1 MKEKF
6 FVMLMICLLAMTS
19 GHAQLSSNPNK
30 FLGNITTVGQIDYGK
45 EKFYQLWNQ
54 ITGENESKW
63 ASIEG
68 SARGQFYWNSCDNL
82 YNYAKQ
88 HNFPFKFHTLI
99 WGGQF
104 PGWIKNLSAEDRY
117 EAIVEW
123 MDAVKQRYPDLQLID
138 VVNEAIDGHQADT
151 PYLKEALGG
160 AGKTGYDWIIKAF
173 EMAYE
178 RWPNAILI
186 YNDYNSI
193 RFNIDQYIDLVRT
206 LRNAGAPIDA
216 YGLQAHELTDC
227 PESEYQT
234 NLTKLQTALKM
245 PMYLTEYDIATTN
258 DAAQEQ
264 KYKEQIPYAWEKD
277 YCAGITL
284 WGYIYGKTWTGK
296 EENGT
301 KGNSG
306 IIKDGTD
313 RPAMTWLRTYMKTD
327 KAKNA
332 KSPFP
337 GMKKEASIYLRPA
350 TMSAIKGQPVSV
362 EIRTHMRSKTI
373 DHIDFYV
380 NNVKKQTLTEAPYI
394 AEFTPTAKGDQN
406 MKAVLVTTDGSE
418 YTRQSYIKAYNE
430 RSPYQNTAATL
441 PGTIQAENFD
451 NGDEGQ
457 AFHDSDTSNSGTSYR
472 TGTGGV
478 DYVTGGSG
486 YVIGYTN
493 VGEWMEYT
501 VDIKEGGVYAYEAYV
516 SSGTTGSAFSI
527 GLVENDEVKKLC
539 DVSAPQTGNN
549 VWDTYTWVKG
559 RLILPL
565 EAGRHVLRITITGA
579 SVNIDKI
586 VFKHIDANAD
596 PNFHIYLCF
605 GQSNMEGNAQ
615 WEAVDNQYVDP
626 RFQMLATTS
635 FDSPSR
641 TLGNWYT
648 AQCPIVS
655 PTGKLGMADYFGR
668 TMVAAMP
675 QNVKIGV
682 IAVAMGGSPIEMFD
696 KDKYQQKLSEN
707 SDAWWATLS
716 NRYYGGNPYGRLID
730 MARQAQQEGV
740 IKGILLHQG
749 CSNCGDPN
757 WPSMVKK
764 IYNDILADLGL
775 RAEGVP
781 LLAGETERED
791 MGGGCSG
798 HNVQVDRLPDV
809 IPTAHVVSS
818 ENIPGNGSD
827 GWHFSAAGYRIFGMR
842 YAQEMLKV
850 MGHQLQKDA
859 DYTLPDNLKDLYTL
873 TSFNDLSPRQVKVGS
888 SQKISM
894 KGTFGDGRTED
905 ISDGITLT
913 SEDFP
918 IVDGAIKADEE
929 KTGIV
934 TVHYTDFAGIEH
946 TADITVEAVTLGILS
961 RFNTLSQAKSTPFA
975 IIDEEEAKA
984 FYTSGTQNLGFGDYG
999 TAFGPDVTGYC
1010 FKLVSQINNSDPEVK
1025 PCYLIR
1031 AYKQDGKAYS
1041 IGGSPA
1047 YLNGY
1052 SSTGDNSFVQTI
1064 GSQYGHDAKYAALW
1078 IVEYVDGKGFTLRN
1092 KYTDKYLGTNA
1103 SAKYDTPTY
1112 FSFCTI
1118 GETTGI
1124 RQTPPTRRQK
1134 TSDVYSM
1141 QGVKVG
1147 TISQWS
1153 TLPRGIYVI
1162 NGKKTI
1168 KQ

>member
-227 PESEYQT
+227 SESEYQT

-245 PMYLTEYDIATTN
+245 PMYLTEYDIATTD
-258 DAAQEQ
+258 DALQ
-264 KYKEQIPYAWEKD
+264 KQRYMEQIPYAWEKD

-284 WGYIYGKTWTGK
+284 WGYIYGKTWSNDGA
-296 EENGT
+296 GY
-301 KGNSG
+301 SG
-306 IIKDGTD
+306 IIKDGKD
-313 RPAMTWLRTYMKTD
+313 RPAMEWLRTYMSSD

-350 TMSAIKGQPVSV
+350 TMSATKGQPTSV

-394 AEFTPTAKGDQN
+394 AEFTPTTKGNQN

-418 YTRQSYIKAYNE
+418 YTRQSYIIAYNA
-430 RSPYQNTAATL
+430 RTPYQNTAATL

-457 AFHDSDTSNSGTSYR
+457 AYHDSDTSNSGTSYR

-486 YVIGYTN
+486 YAIGYTN
-493 VGEWMEYT
+493 IGEWMEYT
-501 VDIKEGGVYAYEAYV
+501 VDVTEGGVYAYEAYV
-516 SSGTTGSAFSI
+516 ASGTTGSAFTI
-527 GLVENDEVKKLC
+527 GLKDNDDIKNLC
-539 DVSAPQTGNN
+539 TVSIPQTDSGMWN
-549 VWDTYTWVKG
+549 TYKWVKG
-559 RLILPL
+559 RLSLPL
-565 EAGRHVLRITITGA
+565 EAGRHILRVTITGTSA
-579 SVNIDKI
+579 NIDKI
-586 VFKHIDANAD
+586 VFKRVDAKAD

-615 WEAVDNQYVDP
+615 WETIDNQYVDP
-626 RFQMLATTS
+626 RFQMLATTN
-635 FDSPSR
+635 FDSPAR

-648 AQCPIVS
+648 AECPIVS
-655 PTGKLGMADYFGR
+655 PVGKLGMADYFGR

-675 QNVKIGV
+675 QDVKVGV

-696 KDKYQQKLSEN
+696 KDKYKQKLADEP
-707 SDAWWATLS
+707 DAWWATLS
-716 NRYYGGNPYGRLID
+716 KNHYGGNPYGRLID
-730 MARQAQQEGV
+730 MARQAQQDGV

-757 WPSMVKK
+757 WPGMVKK

-775 RAEGVP
+775 RAEDVP
-781 LLAGETERED
+781 LFAGETERED
-791 MGGGCSG
+791 MGGGCSS
-798 HNVQVDRLPDV
+798 HNTQVNRLPEV

-818 ENIPGNGSD
+818 ENIPGNGKD
-827 GWHFSAAGYRIFGMR
+827 AWHFSAAGYRIFGMR
-842 YAQEMLKV
+842 YALEALKT
-850 MGHQLQKDA
+850 MGRELHKDA
-859 DYTLPDNLKDLYTL
+859 DYTLPDNLKPLYTL
-873 TSFNDLSPRQVKVGS
+873 SSFDASPCQVKVGS
-888 SQKISM
+888 SQKVTM
-894 KGTFGDGRTED
+894 KGTFADGRKED
-905 ISDGITLT
+905 ITDFITLT
-913 SEDFP
+913 SDDFT
-918 IVDGAIKADEE
+918 IVDNAIQATEE

-946 TADITVEAVTLGILS
+946 TTDLTVEAVTLGILE
-961 RFNTLSQAKSTPFA
+961 RYETVAKAKSSPFA
-975 IIDEEEAKA
+975 ILNEEEGKA
-984 FYTSGTQNLGFGDYG
+984 FYTSGTQDLGFADYG
-999 TAFGPDVTGYC
+999 TAFAPNVTGYY
-1010 FKLVSQINNSDPEVK
+1010 FKLISQINNSDPEVK
-1025 PCYLIR
+1025 PCCLIR
-1031 AYKQDGKAYS
+1031 AYKLDGKAYS
-1041 IGGSPA
+1041 IGSSPA

-1052 SSTGDNSFVQTI
+1052 SKNGTNSFVQTI
-1064 GSQYGHDAKYAALW
+1064 GSQFGYDTKYAALW
-1078 IVEYVDGKGFTLRN
+1078 MVDYVEGKGFTLCN
-1092 KYTDKYLGTNA
+1092 KVTGKYLSSNA
-1103 SAKYDTPTY
+1103 TANSDEPVYLT
-1112 FSFCTI
+1112 FCTI
-1118 GETTGI
+1118 GEKSTAI
-1124 RQTPPTRRQK
+1124 SPAPSAQRRIS
-1134 TSDVYSM
+1134 SDVYSL
-1141 QGVKVG
+1141 QGLKVD
-1147 TISQWS
+1147 TIAQWS
-1153 TLPRGIYVI
+1153 TLPRGIYII